1 MAVYAN
7 SDLTNITIDRVWDRV
22 LLENRYGKAGLMP
35 KVLNKSDKVR
45 KSGEIV
51 SIEIEGALSTG
62 TVTAGTGAF
71 TPSAPVPTMVNITVN
86 TWQYVA
92 IEITDQA
99 KVQSFWDPNST
110 FPKNAGKALAVAYDT
125 ALAAQHTSITTN
137 VQGDPEAPVAFSDVS
152 ARGALLKLADLNIPL
167 EDLNFF
173 LPPVGFY
180 SGLLAQVEFTAAY
193 STGDAKSTLITGQMK
208 PLLGVP
214 ITILTTLATYTGA
227 GGAVKKGLLLH
238 KECMG
243 IAMQMEHDYALVD
256 RKPAGLL
263 SHAGVTQSLYGVQV
277 VRETHGVVLNIR
289 AS

>member
-1 MAVYAN
+1 MAVYSN
-7 SDLTNITIDRVWDRV
+7 SELTGITIDRVWDRV
-22 LLENRYGKAGLMP
+22 LLENRYAKAALMP

-51 SIEIEGALSTG
+51 SIDIEGALSTG
-62 TVTAGTGAF
+62 TVTGSTGAF
-71 TPSAPVPTMVNITVN
+71 TPAAPVPTQVNLTVD

-99 KVQSFWDPNST
+99 KVQSFWDPNGS

-125 ALAAQHTSITTN
+125 ALAALHSSITTN
-137 VQGDPEAPVAFSDVS
+137 VIGDVDNPEAFGDGA
-152 ARGALLKLADLNIPL
+152 ARSGLLKLADLNVPL

-180 SGLLAQVEFTAAY
+180 SGLMAQVEFTAAHF
-193 STGDAKSTLITGQMK
+193 TGSEKSTLISGQMK

-214 ITILTTLATYTGA
+214 ITVLTTLATVAGA
-227 GGAVKKGLLLH
+227 AGNVRKGLLLH
-238 KECMG
+238 KESLA
-243 IAMQMEHDYALVD
+243 IAMQMEHDYKLVD
-256 RKPAGLL
+256 RAPAGFL
-263 SHAGVTQSLYGVQV
+263 SHAGVTQSLYGVKA
-277 VRETHGVVLNIR
+277 VRQNHAAVFNIR

>member
-7 SDLTNITIDRVWDRV
+7 STLTDITIDRVWDRS
-22 LLENRYGKAGLMP
+22 LLESRYAKSGLMP

-51 SIEIEGALSTG
+51 SIDIEGALSTG
-62 TVTAGTGAF
+62 TVTAATGAF
-71 TPSAPVPTMVNITVN
+71 TPAAPVPTQVNITVD

-99 KVQSFWDPNST
+99 KIQSFWDPTST

-125 ALAAQHTSITTN
+125 ALAALYSSITPN
-137 VQGDPEAPVAFSDVS
+137 VVGSPDNPAAFGDGD
-152 ARGALLKLADLNIPL
+152 ARSALLQLADLNVPL

-180 SGLLAQVEFTAAY
+180 SGILSQVELTAAY
-193 STGDAKSTLITGQMK
+193 STGEGKSTLITGQMK

-214 ITILTTLATYTGA
+214 ITILTTLATVAAQA
-227 GGAVKKGLLLH
+227 GNCRKGLLLH
-238 KECMG
+238 KEAMA
-243 IAMQMEHDYALVD
+243 IAMQAEHDYALVD
-256 RKPAGLL
+256 RKPAGFL
-263 SHAGVTQSLYGVQV
+263 SHAGVTQSLYGVKV
-277 VRETHGVVLNIR
+277 VRANHGVVLNIR
-289 AS
+289 A